1 MQNHCLCLALK
12 VQGIE
17 EERKSVSHSFF
28 RPALTPKPLSLGS
41 HRLNSQAL
49 LGIIIEGYFK
59 MLNRTLLR
67 KTMLVGKEGDTFA
80 NVCVSLRS
88 LNILAYHACGGKW
101 VIK

>member
-17 EERKSVSHSFF
+17 EQRKSVSNFF
-28 RPALTPKPLSLGS
+28 FLLTLSPKPLSLGS
-41 HRLNSQAL
+41 HGLNSRAL

-59 MLNRTLLR
+59 MLNRTLWR
-67 KTMLVGKEGDTFA
+67 KTTLVGNEGDTFA

-88 LNILAYHACGGKW
+88 LNILTYHACGGK
-101 VIK
+101 